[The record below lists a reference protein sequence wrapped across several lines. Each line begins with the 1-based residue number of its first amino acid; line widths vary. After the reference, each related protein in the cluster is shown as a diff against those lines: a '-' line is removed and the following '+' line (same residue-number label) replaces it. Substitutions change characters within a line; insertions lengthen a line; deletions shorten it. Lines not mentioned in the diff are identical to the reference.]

1 MYELKVITH
10 FSAAHQLREFKGPC
24 EDLHGHNYRVEV
36 RVTTD
41 TLDKA
46 GIAID
51 FGKLKGCVAQITDRL
66 DHKFLNDLEPFTK
79 QNPSSEN
86 IARHVADGLTLL
98 LENPAIRVSSVT
110 IWESEHSC
118 ATYYPS

>member
-36 RVTTD
+36 CVTSD
-41 TLDKA
+41 ILNKA

-51 FGKLKGCVAQITDRL
+51 FVTLKGYVAKITDRL
-66 DHKFLNDLEPFTK
+66 DHKFLNDLEPFTH

-86 IARHVADGLTLL
+86 IARHVAEGLTQL
-98 LENPAIRVSSVT
+98 LEDPAIRVRRVT

>member
-1 MYELKVITH
+1 MYELKVITY

-24 EDLHGHNYRVEV
+24 EDLHGHNYKVEV
-36 RVTTD
+36 CVITD

-51 FGKLKGCVAQITDRL
+51 FGKLKGHVAQITDRL
-66 DHKFLNDLEPFTK
+66 DHAFLNDLEPFTQ

-86 IARHVADGLTLL
+86 IARHVADGLTGLL
-98 LENPAIRVSSVT
+98 QDPAIRVRSVT